1 MNFNKFNYNQNNY
14 YNDLNNQSY
23 DNSSYN
29 NDNASQ
35 EYPKYK
41 RVLYCCNNCNQTVK
55 GEPGPQGPRG
65 FMGPQGIPGP
75 RGIQGEP
82 GPQGIQGDQGP
93 QGIQGEPGPQGIQ
106 GEPGPQGIQGEQ
118 GPQGIQGEPG
128 PQGIQGE
135 QGPQGIQGEPGPQGE
150 QGPQG
155 IQGEPGT
162 PGGIASYADF
172 FAIMPPDNSATI
184 APGADV
190 NFPQDG
196 PILSD
201 AITRNGP
208 NTFTLSEIGTYLVMS
223 SVSITE
229 AGQLVLTLNGEELPY
244 TVSGRATGTSQ
255 ITQTVLVTT
264 TTEDSVL
271 SVRNPASS
279 TTALTITP
287 VAGGT
292 EPVSAH
298 LVIIKL

>member
-14 YNDLNNQSY
+14 YNNLNNQSY
-23 DNSSYN
+23 DNSSCN
-29 NDNASQ
+29 NHNASQ

-41 RVLYCCNNCNQTVK
+41 KVLYCCNNCNQTVK

-75 RGIQGEP
+75 RGL
-82 GPQGIQGDQGP
+82 
-93 QGIQGEPGPQGIQ
+93 
-106 GEPGPQGIQGEQ
+106 
-118 GPQGIQGEPG
+118 
-128 PQGIQGE
+128 
-135 QGPQGIQGEPGPQGE
+135 
-150 QGPQG
+150 QG

-208 NTFTLSEIGTYLVMS
+208 NTFTLSEIGTYLIMY

-255 ITQTVLVTT
+255 IAQTVLVTT

-279 TTALTITP
+279 AAALTITP
-287 VAGGT
+287 VAGGI

>member
-23 DNSSYN
+23 DNSSCN

-75 RGIQGEP
+75 RGL
-82 GPQGIQGDQGP
+82 QGI
-93 QGIQGEPGPQGIQ
+93 
-106 GEPGPQGIQGEQ
+106 
-118 GPQGIQGEPG
+118 
-128 PQGIQGE
+128 
-135 QGPQGIQGEPGPQGE
+135 QGE

-208 NTFTLSEIGTYLVMS
+208 NTFTLSEIGTYLIMS

-279 TTALTITP
+279 AAALTITP

>member
-1 MNFNKFNYNQNNY
+1 
-14 YNDLNNQSY
+14 
-23 DNSSYN
+23 
-29 NDNASQ
+29 
-35 EYPKYK
+35 
-41 RVLYCCNNCNQTVK
+41 
-55 GEPGPQGPRG
+55 
-65 FMGPQGIPGP
+65 MGPQGIPGP
-75 RGIQGEP
+75 RGIQG
-82 GPQGIQGDQGP
+82 
-93 QGIQGEPGPQGIQ
+93 IQGEPGI
-106 GEPGPQGIQGEQ
+106 
-118 GPQGIQGEPG
+118 
-128 PQGIQGE
+128 
-135 QGPQGIQGEPGPQGE
+135 
-150 QGPQG
+150 
-155 IQGEPGT
+155 
-162 PGGIASYADF
+162 PGGIASYANF

-279 TTALTITP
+279 AAALTITP

>member
-23 DNSSYN
+23 DNLSCN

-75 RGIQGEP
+75 RGLQGEP
-82 GPQGIQGDQGP
+82 GI
-93 QGIQGEPGPQGIQ
+93 
-106 GEPGPQGIQGEQ
+106 
-118 GPQGIQGEPG
+118 
-128 PQGIQGE
+128 
-135 QGPQGIQGEPGPQGE
+135 
-150 QGPQG
+150 
-155 IQGEPGT
+155 

-172 FAIMPPDNSATI
+172 FAIMPPDNSVTI
-184 APGADV
+184 APGADI

-201 AITRNGP
+201 AIKRNGP
-208 NTFTLSEIGTYLVMS
+208 NTFTLSEIGTYLIMY

-264 TTEDSVL
+264 STEDSIL

-279 TTALTITP
+279 AAALTITP

>member
-23 DNSSYN
+23 DNSSCN

-75 RGIQGEP
+75 RGLQGEP
-82 GPQGIQGDQGP
+82 GI
-93 QGIQGEPGPQGIQ
+93 
-106 GEPGPQGIQGEQ
+106 
-118 GPQGIQGEPG
+118 
-128 PQGIQGE
+128 
-135 QGPQGIQGEPGPQGE
+135 
-150 QGPQG
+150 
-155 IQGEPGT
+155 

-208 NTFTLSEIGTYLVMS
+208 NTFTLSEIGTYLIMY
-223 SVSITE
+223 SVSIAE
-229 AGQLVLTLNGEELPY
+229 AGQLVLTLNDEELPY

-264 TTEDSVL
+264 TTEDSIL

-279 TTALTITP
+279 AAALTITP

>member
-1 MNFNKFNYNQNNY
+1 MNFNKFIYNHNNY

-23 DNSSYN
+23 DKSSYN

-75 RGIQGEP
+75 RG
-82 GPQGIQGDQGP
+82 P
-93 QGIQGEPGPQGIQ
+93 QGIQGEPGI
-106 GEPGPQGIQGEQ
+106 
-118 GPQGIQGEPG
+118 
-128 PQGIQGE
+128 
-135 QGPQGIQGEPGPQGE
+135 
-150 QGPQG
+150 
-155 IQGEPGT
+155 

-208 NTFTLSEIGTYLVMS
+208 NTFTLSEIGTYLIMY

-279 TTALTITP
+279 AAALTITP

>member
-1 MNFNKFNYNQNNY
+1 MNFNKFIYNHNNY

-29 NDNASQ
+29 NDNASR

-75 RGIQGEP
+75 RG
-82 GPQGIQGDQGP
+82 P
-93 QGIQGEPGPQGIQ
+93 QGIQGEPGI
-106 GEPGPQGIQGEQ
+106 
-118 GPQGIQGEPG
+118 
-128 PQGIQGE
+128 
-135 QGPQGIQGEPGPQGE
+135 
-150 QGPQG
+150 
-155 IQGEPGT
+155 

-279 TTALTITP
+279 AAALTITP